1 MRKAVLA
8 ETLVAEMARR
18 KNDLVDAKRNDGI
31 YVVIVLCTRVA
42 DDAIGRR
49 VA

>member
-1 MRKAVLA
+1 MDV
-8 ETLVAEMARR
+8 
-18 KNDLVDAKRNDGI
+18 KRNDGI

-42 DDAIGRR
+42 DDATGRR